1 MKIGKLV
8 AGVVV
13 ASVVVAVAAEVVK
26 QTGLKDKAQEKAE
39 VLVAKGTNV
48 LADLLT
54 RYDEWTNSFVGDDE
68 SPSPENSGT
77 AHRDPWASA
86 THDEQGAGTR

>member
-8 AGVVV
+8 T
-13 ASVVVAVAAEVVK
+13 VVAVVGVGVAVAVEVAK
-26 QTGLKDKAQEKAE
+26 QTGLKEKAE
-39 VLVAKGTNV
+39 EKAEALIARGTNV

-77 AHRDPWASA
+77 VNRDPWASA